1 MSSSPKQE
9 QLRQLLDEQH
19 ASLQHTFPSDK
30 RRSLLALIRAHDWH
44 FLASQHIEWSTTSH
58 DGRGWQKALTLCF
71 SASAFPT
78 SIGRTDDTLDI

>member
-9 QLRQLLDEQH
+9 QLRHLLDEQH

-44 FLASQHIEWSTTSH
+44 FLASSH
-58 DGRGWQKALTLCF
+58 SGLTPNLEGRMECLLIIQAGKRI
-71 SASAFPT
+71 PEEV
-78 SIGRTDDTLDI
+78 LDPDELLHV